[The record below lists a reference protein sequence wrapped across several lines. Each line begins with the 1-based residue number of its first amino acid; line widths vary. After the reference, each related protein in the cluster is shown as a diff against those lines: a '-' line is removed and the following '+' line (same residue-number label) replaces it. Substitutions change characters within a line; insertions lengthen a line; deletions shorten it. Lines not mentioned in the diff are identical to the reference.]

1 MRQLPCR
8 KDLIVQEWVQQEG
21 EGSEQ
26 TVQLEC
32 LLVLSKQAGEPSAEA
47 LYDLKTRAWQN
58 LTDGVIERLK
68 GIASDLN
75 PAVGSTPVYQVHRDV
90 VRLIRD
96 LEEG

>member
-21 EGSEQ
+21 ESEQ

-32 LLVLSKQAGEPSAEA
+32 LLVLAKRAGEPSAEV
-47 LYDLKTRAWQN
+47 LYDLKTRAWQT
-58 LTDGVIERLK
+58 LTDGIIERLK

-75 PAVGSTPVYQVHRDV
+75 PAVGSTPVYQVHRNV
-90 VRLIRD
+90 VTLIRE